1 MRYSNRYALTP
12 KTALV
17 LSAGGMF
24 GAYQAGAWRVL
35 AKTFRPDLVI
45 GASAG
50 SINAWIIAG
59 GADPEALVGHWLD
72 PAIGGITRIHPFRR
86 PRTGIFD
93 PAPLEAHVE
102 AIWKAYRPRMDV
114 VVIAVDLKTLRPQ
127 LFRNEEITWRH
138 LAASCAIPVLYPPVR
153 IGSRLYTDGGL
164 LGTMPL
170 WAAAESGAERIL
182 GINALPQ
189 LPSRI
194 AHAAARA
201 FISWAPPLPA
211 VADGP
216 EIHVIAPQGHLGSL
230 REALFWNE
238 AAAKRFIA
246 AGEQDALE
254 AARRGQAS
262 P

>member
-1 MRYSNRYALTP
+1 MRYSNRHALTS

-72 PAIGGITRIHPFRR
+72 PAVSGLTRIHPFRR

-93 PAPLEAHVE
+93 PAPLYAHVE
-102 AIWKAYRPRMDV
+102 ALWNAYRPQMDITV
-114 VVIAVDLKTLRPQ
+114 VAVDLKTLRPK

-153 IGSRLYTDGGL
+153 IGGRLYTDGGL

-170 WAAAESGAERIL
+170 LAAAESGAGRIL
-182 GINALPQ
+182 GVNALPR

-194 AHAAARA
+194 ANTATQAFRA
-201 FISWAPPLPA
+201 WAPRLPA
-211 VADGP
+211 LPEGP

-230 REALFWNE
+230 REALFWNG

-246 AGEQDALE
+246 AGEQDAGE
-254 AARRGQAS
+254 AARRGWAS